1 MYLEHV
7 GGNFPTWIAP
17 RQAIVLTVSEKSDDY
32 ARKVVERL
40 RSHGLRIDAD
50 LSADKLGAKIR
61 SARLLRYPYLLVV
74 GPKEAESES
83 VGVRSRDA
91 GELGSMKLA
100 EFEARLLTESRP
112 PGDS

>member
-1 MYLEHV
+1 V
-7 GGNFPTWIAP
+7 
-17 RQAIVLTVSEKSDDY
+17 
-32 ARKVVERL
+32 
-40 RSHGLRIDAD
+40 D

-112 PGDS
+112 PADT